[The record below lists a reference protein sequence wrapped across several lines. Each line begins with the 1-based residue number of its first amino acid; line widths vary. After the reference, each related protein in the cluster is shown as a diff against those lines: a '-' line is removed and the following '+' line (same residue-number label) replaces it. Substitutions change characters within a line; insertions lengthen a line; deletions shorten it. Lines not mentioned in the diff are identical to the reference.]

1 MLFLRNVFAHLEDI
15 SAKKLPFTFECG
27 WKALLLISRKKIY
40 IYILVQLPQDIYEN
54 KMLCLNEVSPSV
66 TFESLDASLVAMKTD
81 FNLLLSIL

>member
-1 MLFLRNVFAHLEDI
+1 MWLE
-15 SAKKLPFTFECG
+15 SFVTYFKK
-27 WKALLLISRKKIY
+27 KKY

-66 TFESLDASLVAMKTD
+66 MFESLDASLVAMKTD

>member
-1 MLFLRNVFAHLEDI
+1 MWLE
-15 SAKKLPFTFECG
+15 SFVTYLKKN
-27 WKALLLISRKKIY
+27 IY

-54 KMLCLNEVSPSV
+54 MMLCLNEVSPGV